1 MKKKLEMASSHA
13 AARLCNAGAAAA
25 MVSAS
30 YLLARAPV
38 SADKT
43 LDPGSF
49 FPSSSPST
57 ASAASSSSSTPA
69 KEIEKPRNDAPR
81 TSAVGFDPEALER
94 GAKALREINSST
106 HAKKVRISLPLTEI
120 SLTIEQHV
128 LSTRE
133 GAFGE
138 PISIADLNLVWN
150 RLLGASFKH
159 SAQTCTLSSFFSI
172 SP

>member
-1 MKKKLEMASSHA
+1 LRRQREVKKKLEMASSHA

-49 FPSSSPST
+49 FPSSPST
-57 ASAASSSSSTPA
+57 ASASSTSSSTPA
-69 KEIEKPRNDAPR
+69 KETEKPRNDAPR

-106 HAKKVRISLPLTEI
+106 YAKKVRISIPLPEI

-133 GAFGE
+133 GAF
-138 PISIADLNLVWN
+138 
-150 RLLGASFKH
+150 
-159 SAQTCTLSSFFSI
+159 
-172 SP
+172 